1 MRKIAESNEE
11 VRKMLAAG
19 EMVPDKEMTSYL
31 TAFFDS
37 QNLYDDIIFDGF
49 PRNLPQYNFL
59 KKWLKQR
66 MIKIDLV
73 IILNISDQEAVK
85 RLLARRVDP
94 ATGKVYNLVTDPP
107 PSNVDLAKLIRREDD
122 NPVAIKRRLELYKNS
137 TRPLI
142 NQLKKETRVVE
153 INGERPIKDIAADI
167 EKLIIK

>member
-137 TRPLI
+137 TRSLI